1 MNQTPVFPVPEQKK
15 SQIVRQSVWVQL
27 FLVLVL
33 VTVAFIAGERRGID
47 KALTLMPASAK
58 NFASDGSKADFRPFW
73 RVWNTLNEKYLYAT
87 STADAKSEQARVWGA
102 TEGLAG
108 SLGDPYTVFFP
119 PRENEQFK
127 ESLAGN
133 FDGVGMFVGMEGGIV
148 TVISPIKDTPAF
160 RAGIKAGDKIIA
172 IGATS
177 TAGMSQD
184 EAISYIRGPRG
195 TEVTLQVAR
204 EGEKKPLTFKMF
216 RDVIQEPTVD
226 TEIKDH
232 NGKKVFMI
240 KFYSFNEIAIEKFT
254 QALTEF
260 KKTGSKEL
268 IIDLRNNP
276 GGYLNAAVDIAS
288 WFVEP
293 GQVVVTEDFKGEGDD
308 KVHRAVNHPQRLDFN
323 DTKIV
328 VLINKGSASA
338 SEILA
343 GALQDYGKAV
353 LVGENSFG
361 KGLVQELV
369 DITPE
374 TSLKVTVARWLTPKG
389 RSISNGG
396 LTPDYIVKVPD
407 TASSTVKVDP
417 QLEKALDLVTGKN

>member
-15 SQIVRQSVWVQL
+15 SLAATQSVWVQV

-47 KALTLMPASAK
+47 KALTLMPSSAK

-87 STADAKSEQARVWGA
+87 STVDVKSEQARVWGA

-127 ESLAGN
+127 ESLSGN
-133 FDGVGMFVGMEGGIV
+133 FDGVGMFVGMESGIV

-160 RAGIKAGDKIIA
+160 RAGVKAGDKIIA

-177 TAGMSQD
+177 TAGMSQE

-195 TEVTLQVAR
+195 TEVSLQVAR
-204 EGEKKPLTFKMF
+204 EGEKKPLTFKMI

-226 TEIKDH
+226 TEIKEH
-232 NGKKVFMI
+232 NGKKVFLI

-254 QALTEF
+254 QALAEF
-260 KKTGSKEL
+260 KQTGSKQL
-268 IIDLRNNP
+268 VIDLRNNP
-276 GGYLNAAVDIAS
+276 GGYLNSAVDIAS
-288 WFVEP
+288 WFIEP
-293 GQVVVTEDFKGEGDD
+293 GQVVVTEDFKGEAND
-308 KVHRAVNHPQRLDFN
+308 KVHRAINHKDKLLSD
-323 DTKIV
+323 DVKIV

-353 LVGENSFG
+353 IVGENSFG

-396 LTPDYIVKVPD
+396 LTPDYIVKIAENA
-407 TASSTVKVDP
+407 TSSVKTDP
-417 QLEKALDLVTGKN
+417 QLDKALELLTQTK